1 MVEGEYKLYH
11 SVWEPPIMYPV
22 WKKLGTPG
30 CYVDNESI
38 PLKIIYLYFKIELWH
53 LCKSLL
59 PSAKGLSFTF
69 MQESVV
75 FLIIPTYS
83 LVGKH
88 HVMGKDL
95 SIYGHSTIFDHE
107 LLLLTI
113 IYLISKLGGETLS
126 PNLSMCSMDAICSKN
141 KL

>member
-1 MVEGEYKLYH
+1 
-11 SVWEPPIMYPV
+11 MYVV
-22 WKKLGTPG
+22 WKILGTLG

-38 PLKIIYLYFKIELWH
+38 PLKIIYLYFKNELCH

-59 PSAKGLSFTF
+59 PSAKGPSFTF

-75 FLIIPTYS
+75 FLLIPTYS

-95 SIYGHSTIFDHE
+95 SIYGHSNIFDHE

-113 IYLISKLGGETLS
+113 IYMISKLGGETLS
-126 PNLSMCSMDAICSKN
+126 PYLSLCSIDAIYSKN
-141 KL
+141 ML

>member
-1 MVEGEYKLYH
+1 MYV
-11 SVWEPPIMYPV
+11 VWNI
-22 WKKLGTPG
+22 LGTLG
-30 CYVDNESI
+30 CYVHNESM
-38 PLKIIYLYFKIELWH
+38 PLKKLFISVSKLELWH

-59 PSAKGLSFTF
+59 PSTKGLSFTF

-75 FLIIPTYS
+75 FLLIPIYS

-95 SIYGHSTIFDHE
+95 SIYGHSNIFDHE

-113 IYLISKLGGETLS
+113 IYMISELGGETLS
-126 PNLSMCSMDAICSKN
+126 PYLSLSLMDAICSKN
-141 KL
+141 ML